1 MERRKLMAEL
11 PEAFKQR
18 GMYDKLLD
26 GERNEDVMHTF
37 G

>member
-1 MERRKLMAEL
+1 MADL
-11 PEAFKQR
+11 PEAFHKS

-26 GERNEDVMHTF
+26 GERNEDVMHSF